1 LEALQKYEEMGAFHI
16 FAKDRTQNNP
26 CKTIPLKTYFVKLF
40 MQMFMGI
47 LYSISHMACKQF
59 CKTTSIMSHDN
70 FTKDLIARLESRQN
84 IP

>member
-16 FAKDRTQNNP
+16 FAKDRTQNDP

-47 LYSISHMACKQF
+47 FTAFPTWLANKFAKQPVS
-59 CKTTSIMSHDN
+59 CLMRI
-70 FTKDLIARLESRQN
+70 LPRI
-84 IP
+84 